1 MKNKKIIFGILLFL
15 VTISIGYA
23 LLSGNIN
30 VNSTANVN
38 PIDMDLSLEYG
49 VVPYGDL
56 AFSKTTTETGHSN
69 ETISCSDMSCTYSVD
84 FDRPEAVQD
93 FYIQITNN
101 SNFDVKLKQ
110 ITVTSNYTGEKNN
123 QSDGMVIV
131 YNTKKENLGS
141 HNVANY
147 VLTGTLFNP
156 QSPNLVITEDE
167 ICQTGKNCHMSANG
181 GAFTIG
187 IAEQPF
193 ADDASNEINYSVTRT
208 MSFEFEQYNR
218 YD

>member
-1 MKNKKIIFGILLFL
+1 MKKEKVIFGILLFL

-56 AFSKTTTETGHSN
+56 AFSKATTETGHSN

-167 ICQTGKNCHMSANG
+167 ICRTGKNCHVSANG